1 MKVEGDN
8 VKEELK
14 EIILMG
20 IGAMSLTNEKA
31 KELKKE
37 LLEKG
42 TEIYNNGK
50 ILNEELKH
58 NIESKIEESKENKNK
73 LTKEEIQKQINS
85 MSKKEKEELLN
96 QLKEK

>member
-73 LTKEEIQKQINS
+73 LTKEEIKKQINS

>member
-20 IGAMSLTNEKA
+20 IGAMSLTSEKA

>member
-73 LTKEEIQKQINS
+73 LTEEEIKKQINS